1 MTRATQKRRAVERLL
16 LVLALTLALF
26 ASPLVFLW
34 ARDGSPWYLVYL
46 LWLFV
51 IVLGGLV
58 GRVHR
63 NHDF

>member
-1 MTRATQKRRAVERLL
+1 MMRATQKRRAVERLL

-46 LWLFV
+46 LWLLV
-51 IVLGGLV
+51 IVLGGWA
-58 GRVHR
+58 GRAHR
-63 NHDF
+63 EHDF